1 MIKTIKCDYCHGKN
15 AVRLSFLG
23 EYSWHDEVT
32 INSSTGLSDQ
42 HEVYVCKDC
51 GKVMLKKVGET
62 LEIVENVF
70 DAEGTPIEVGDIVY
84 CDDDPEPF
92 RVASFDGPEHVCL
105 TLVKDPNSIL
115 SYTMKS
121 SHLSHKRPIL
131 DADGVPINV
140 GDVVYGVPANVNDVI
155 YFTLEKGKAYTVGCI
170 EANGGKYLIDIAEVN
185 GEWSIYSV
193 SPENLTHEQPTP
205 EVLDAEG
212 IPIKIGDTVW
222 TIYDGC
228 KYVVSAVSPHGS
240 KRYRIRTDDP
250 IVEYEEGKWDFAK
263 KVTHKCPDSWEKLE
277 EDIYHLVTKGYLD
290 RPDEDVKSI
299 IRRAKALVKVD
310 EKL

>member
-15 AVRLSFLG
+15 AVRLSFPG
-23 EYSWHDEVT
+23 VYSWYNEVT
-32 INSSTGLSDQ
+32 IDSSTGLSDQ

-62 LEIVENVF
+62 LDIVEKIF
-70 DAEGTPIEVGDIVY
+70 DAEGTPIELGDIVY

-92 RVASFDGPEHVCL
+92 KVLSFDGPEHVCL

-115 SYTMKS
+115 LYTMKS
-121 SHLSHKRPIL
+121 SRLSHKRPIL

-140 GDVVYGVPANVNDVI
+140 GDVVYSVPAVYSV
-155 YFTLEKGKAYTVGCI
+155 LEKGKAYTVERI
-170 EANGGKYLIDIAEVN
+170 ETNDGKYFIDIAEAKDR
-185 GEWSIYSV
+185 WPMYSV
-193 SPENLTHEQPTP
+193 SSENLTHEQPTF
-205 EVLDAEG
+205 EVLDADG
-212 IPIKIGDTVW
+212 MPIKIGDTVW

-240 KRYRIRTDDP
+240 KRYRIRTADP

-263 KVTHKCPDSWEKLE
+263 KVTHKRPDSWEKLE

-299 IRRAKALVKVD
+299 MRRIKTLTKAG
-310 EKL
+310 E

>member
-15 AVRLSFLG
+15 AVRLSFPG
-23 EYSWHDEVT
+23 EYSWYNEAT

-51 GKVMLKKVGET
+51 GKVMIKKVGET
-62 LEIVENVF
+62 LEIVEKIY
-70 DAEGTPIEVGDIVY
+70 DAEGASIEIGDIVY

-92 RVASFDGPEHVCL
+92 RVASFDDSEHIRL

-115 SYTMKS
+115 LYTMKS

-140 GDVVYGVPANVNDVI
+140 GDVVYSVPVNVNDVI
-155 YFTLEKGKAYTVGCI
+155 YFTLEKGKAYTVVCI
-170 EANGGKYLIDIAEVN
+170 ETNGGKYLVDIAEVKD
-185 GEWSIYSV
+185 GWPVYSV

-205 EVLDAEG
+205 EVLDADG
-212 IPIKIGDTVW
+212 MPIKIGDTVW

-240 KRYRIRTDDP
+240 KKYRIRTADP

-263 KVTHKCPDSWEKLE
+263 KVTHKRPDSWEKLE

-299 IRRAKALVKVD
+299 MSRIKKLTKAD
-310 EKL
+310 E